1 MYGYYK
7 EKSHVNH
14 FWASGSFNR
23 IWRCYEN
30 VVSGH
35 LTSADQ
41 EFYHDNS
48 IEAMKTKK
56 QFYWSISGNTTVL
69 RHLRVFPVV
78 CGRCDVFR
86 PIYNFR
92 CNCSVLGVFIIKL
105 VATTSVFAVTIEQQE
120 INRKQ
125 VIAFFVSPTFPF
137 AATSNTPTGCNN
149 TSLSHVLTPSIYHKS
164 HTITEHI
171 SVSRTTRSSLKYP

>member
-1 MYGYYK
+1 MLITSGLLGVLIGYG
-7 EKSHVNH
+7 
-14 FWASGSFNR
+14 A
-23 IWRCYEN
+23 
-30 VVSGH
+30 
-35 LTSADQ
+35 
-41 EFYHDNS
+41 
-48 IEAMKTKK
+48 AMKTSSQGTWQVLIRNFTMITASKQWKK
-56 QFYWSISGNTTVL
+56 MQFYWSISGNTTVL
-69 RHLRVFPVV
+69 CHLRVFPVV

-92 CNCSVLGVFIIKL
+92 CNCSVLGVFMIKL

>member
-7 EKSHVNH
+7 EKSHANH

-48 IEAMKTKK
+48 IEAMKKK
-56 QFYWSISGNTTVL
+56 MQFYWSISGNTTVL

-78 CGRCDVFR
+78 CGRCDFFR

-120 INRKQ
+120 INGKQ

-137 AATSNTPTGCNN
+137 AATSNTHPLIVI
-149 TSLSHVLTPSIYHKS
+149 SLPCHMYWPL
-164 HTITEHI
+164 
-171 SVSRTTRSSLKYP
+171 RFTTRAIR